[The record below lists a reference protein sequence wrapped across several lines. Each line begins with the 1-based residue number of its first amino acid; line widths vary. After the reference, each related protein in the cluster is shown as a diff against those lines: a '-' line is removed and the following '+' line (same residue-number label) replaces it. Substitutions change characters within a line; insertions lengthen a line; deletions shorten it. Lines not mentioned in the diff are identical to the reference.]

1 VRILR
6 VMAAVLSDTQ
16 RALLR
21 ELPPID
27 QILAHSS
34 WSKLVHV
41 PPDVRRDACRAVVDC
56 LRAGI
61 LAGNPVS
68 VEFESVA
75 KKCTAHAVEIVRPVL
90 RRVVNG
96 TGVVLHTN
104 LGRAPLS
111 EAALEA
117 IGSSAGGYL
126 NLEMDLDAGQRDNRM
141 DRLGLAFSRVLG
153 CGDVVVANNNAAA
166 VFLALSALAGDRK
179 KVVISRGELVEIG
192 GSFRM
197 PDIMDA
203 SGAEMVEVG
212 TTNRTHLKDYE
223 EAFKGG
229 ARLAMKVHRSNFS
242 VLGFTKE
249 VSVGELA
256 SCARSHDALVMHDL
270 GSGLLRS
277 AKHLG
282 DDCVTASLAAG
293 ADLVLFSGDK
303 LLGGPQAG
311 IIAGKREV
319 IAQIRSHPV
328 MRLVRP
334 GKLTMLA
341 LEATL
346 LAWERDPKG
355 GEIPC
360 ARLAAASREDLKPR
374 AEALAQRLSSVAQGR
389 AEIQVTETQATTG
402 GGSAED
408 IRLDSVAVAI
418 RPAPGEGSEAALAA
432 ALRQG
437 EPCVVGRLEDGQL
450 LLDVRT
456 IFPKDEASIEQAFR
470 RWTER

>member
-27 QILAHSS
+27 QILTHSS
-34 WSKLVHV
+34 WSALRHV
-41 PPDVRRDACRAVVDC
+41 PPDVRRDSCRAIVDC
-56 LRAGI
+56 LRTEV
-61 LAGNPVS
+61 LAGKPVQLGLDH
-68 VEFESVA
+68 VA
-75 KKCTAHAVEIVRPVL
+75 QKCIEHAVEIVRPVL

-117 IGSSAGGYL
+117 IASSAGRYL

-141 DRLGLAFSRVLG
+141 DRLALAFSRVLG

-166 VFLALSALAGDRK
+166 VFLALSALAGDGK
-179 KVVISRGELVEIG
+179 KVAISRGELVEIG

-197 PDIMDA
+197 PDIMAA

-223 EAFKGG
+223 EAFQSGT
-229 ARLAMKVHRSNFS
+229 RIAMKVHRSNFS
-242 VLGFTKE
+242 VVGFTKE
-249 VSVGELA
+249 VTVEELA
-256 SCARSHDALVMHDL
+256 SCASSHGALVMHDL

-282 DDCVTASLAAG
+282 DDCVSASLAAG

-319 IAQIRSHPV
+319 IAQVRSHPV

-346 LAWERDPKG
+346 LAWERDPNG

-360 ARLAAASREDLKPR
+360 ARLASASRDDLMPR
-374 AEALAQRLSSVAQGR
+374 AEALARRLSDVAEGR
-389 AEIQVTETQATTG
+389 AEIQVIETQATTG

-408 IRLDSVAVAI
+408 IRLDSVAVAL
-418 RPAPGEGSEAALAA
+418 RPAPQQGSEAALAA
-432 ALRQG
+432 AFRQG
-437 EPCVVGRLEDGQL
+437 DPCVVGRLEDGQL

-456 IFPKDEASIEQAFR
+456 LFPDDDESIERALR
-470 RWTER
+470 RWMEH

>member
-1 VRILR
+1 MV
-6 VMAAVLSDTQ
+6 APLSDEQ
-16 RALLR
+16 RSLLR

-27 QILAHSS
+27 QLLSRPCWNA
-34 WSKLVHV
+34 LPHV
-41 PPDVRRDACRAVVDC
+41 PADIRRDACRGVVEC

-61 LAGNPVS
+61 LENNPV
-68 VEFESVA
+68 ELDLDRVA
-75 KKCTAHAVEIVRPVL
+75 AKCASFAEQIVRPTL
-90 RRVVNG
+90 RRVVNA

-111 EAALEA
+111 QAALDA
-117 IGSSAGGYL
+117 IAGSAGSYL
-126 NLEMDLDAGQRDNRM
+126 NIEMDLDAGRRDNRM
-141 DRLGLAFSRVLG
+141 DRLALAFSRVLG

-166 VFLALSALAGDRK
+166 VFLALSALAGDGQG
-179 KVVISRGELVEIG
+179 VVVSRGELVEIG

-197 PDIMDA
+197 PDIMAA
-203 SGAEMVEVG
+203 SGAKMVEVG

-223 EAFKGG
+223 AAFKAG

-242 VLGFTKE
+242 VVGFTKE
-249 VSVGELA
+249 VSIEEL
-256 SCARSHDALVMHDL
+256 STCAQAHDVLVMHDL
-270 GSGLLRS
+270 GSGLLKS
-277 AKHLG
+277 HPQLG
-282 DDCVTASLAAG
+282 EDCVTRSLEAG

-311 IIAGKREV
+311 VIAGKADV
-319 IAQIRSHPV
+319 IGKLRAHPV

-346 LAWERDPKG
+346 LAWERSPDG
-355 GEIPC
+355 DEIPC
-360 ARLAAASREDLKPR
+360 AQLSTRSADELRPR
-374 AEALAQRLSSVAQGR
+374 ANELAGRLSARAGGR
-389 AEIQVTETQATTG
+389 AEIEVIDTQATTG

-418 RPAPGEGSEAALAA
+418 RPVEGEGSDAALAA
-432 ALRQG
+432 AMRQG
-437 EPCVVGRLEDGQL
+437 DPCVIGRLDAGRV

-456 IFPKDEASIEQAFR
+456 LFPEDADAVEAAFD
-470 RWTER
+470 RWINR